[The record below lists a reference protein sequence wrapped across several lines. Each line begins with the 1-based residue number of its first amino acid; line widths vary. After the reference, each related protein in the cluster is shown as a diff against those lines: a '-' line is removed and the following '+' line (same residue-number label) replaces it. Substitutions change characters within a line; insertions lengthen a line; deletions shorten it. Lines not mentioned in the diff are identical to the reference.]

1 MANRFMTGTTCGNEN
16 IIEFIADDSN
26 AVIDKVYQLSD
37 GVCITL
43 TSTGETTTQSQ
54 TNWFP
59 YGPFDT
65 CDECIAPF
73 SGSTGGNNG
82 EVCEICSGTTFT
94 VTPVKPTYTNEFGK
108 AVEQINAV
116 LIGGN
121 GLNA

>member
-1 MANRFMTGTTCGNEN
+1 MIQMH
-16 IIEFIADDSN
+16 I
-26 AVIDKVYQLSD
+26 IDKVYQLSD
-37 GVCITL
+37 GICINI

-94 VTPVKPTYTNEFGK
+94 VTPLKRNIL
-108 AVEQINAV
+108 INLV
-116 LIGGN
+116 NL
-121 GLNA
+121 LNK